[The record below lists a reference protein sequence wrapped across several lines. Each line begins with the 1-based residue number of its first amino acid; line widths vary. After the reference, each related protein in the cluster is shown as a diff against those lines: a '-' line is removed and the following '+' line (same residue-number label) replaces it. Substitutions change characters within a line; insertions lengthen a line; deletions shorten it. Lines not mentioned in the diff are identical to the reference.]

1 METLQ
6 YRTVDSP
13 VGPLTLAGRDG
24 RLRHLRMVDQTY
36 EPSREGWE
44 PDDSAFADAVAQ
56 LEAYFAGDL
65 IEFELDLELMGTD
78 FQRRVWAAL
87 LTIPYGETRSY
98 GEIALQIGSPGA
110 SRAVGLAN
118 GHNPVGI
125 IVPCHRVIG
134 ANGSLTGYG
143 GGIAPEEKPSR
154 IGEKSNG
161 ASGHAIRLTIYT

>member
-1 METLQ
+1 MEALQ
-6 YRTVDSP
+6 SRVVDSP
-13 VGPLTLAGRDG
+13 VGPLTLAGANG

-44 PDDSAFADAVAQ
+44 IDDDAFADAAAQ
-56 LEAYFAGDL
+56 LEAYFAGEL
-65 IEFELDLELMGTD
+65 LEFDLEMDMVGTE
-78 FQRRVWAAL
+78 FQKRVWAAL
-87 LTIPYGETRSY
+87 VTIPYGETRTY
-98 GEIALQIGSPGA
+98 GQIAQQIGSPGA

-143 GGIAPEEKPSR
+143 GGLERKKQLLDMERNRVAPL
-154 IGEKSNG
+154 
-161 ASGHAIRLTIYT
+161 ATLFD

>member
-1 METLQ
+1 MMEMLQ

-13 VGPLTLAGRDG
+13 VGMLTLAGRNG
-24 RLRHLRMVDQTY
+24 RLRHLRMDDQTY
-36 EPSREGWE
+36 EPSHEGWE
-44 PDDSAFADAVAQ
+44 AADGSFADAAAQ

-65 IEFELDLELMGTD
+65 VEFDLELDMVGTE

-98 GEIALQIGSPGA
+98 GQIAQQVGSPSA
-110 SRAVGLAN
+110 FRAVGLAN
-118 GHNPVGI
+118 GHNPIGI

-143 GGIAPEEKPSR
+143 GGIERKRSLLDLERKRTVAT
-154 IGEKSNG
+154 
-161 ASGHAIRLTIYT
+161 LFD

>member
-1 METLQ
+1 MQ
-6 YRTVDSP
+6 SRTVDSP
-13 VGPLTLAGRDG
+13 VGLLTLAGSNG
-24 RLRHLRMVDQTY
+24 RLSHLRMVDQTY

-44 PDDSAFADAVAQ
+44 SDDNAFADAVAQ

-65 IEFELDLELMGTD
+65 IEFDLELDLVGTD

-98 GEIALQIGSPGA
+98 GQIAQQIGSPGA
-110 SRAVGLAN
+110 PRAVGLAN

-125 IVPCHRVIG
+125 VVPCHRVIG

-143 GGIAPEEKPSR
+143 GGLHRKKSLLELERNKIAPV
-154 IGEKSNG
+154 
-161 ASGHAIRLTIYT
+161 ATLFD